1 MLIRFFQRPLAPSNF
16 RLEKTQLYNF
26 SASKSGSVRNGMRYY
41 RGHQANQPKHIFS
54 LKIDIDQ
61 SVFHLVLHVSFKPS
75 SALVIPQKSKRRE
88 PKEDNNVPIFPEEQN
103 SDAEF

>member
-1 MLIRFFQRPLAPSNF
+1 
-16 RLEKTQLYNF
+16 
-26 SASKSGSVRNGMRYY
+26 
-41 RGHQANQPKHIFS
+41 
-54 LKIDIDQ
+54 
-61 SVFHLVLHVSFKPS
+61 VSFKPS